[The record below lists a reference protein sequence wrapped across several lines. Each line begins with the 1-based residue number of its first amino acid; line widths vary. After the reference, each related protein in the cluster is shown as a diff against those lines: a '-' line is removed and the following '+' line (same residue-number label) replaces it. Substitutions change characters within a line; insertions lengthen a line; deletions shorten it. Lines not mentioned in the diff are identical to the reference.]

1 MTTNQIFHGFI
12 ATILGNRHYFYERS
26 ISIAEISRLLK
37 EAFPPMKEGEHNI
50 QIDLY
55 RKHKREAD
63 GDTFE
68 VAVDRTPIITPDII
82 GSVSSRFLQIQ
93 NAGIMRNDVS
103 INEDATRTEE
113 LLTLIANYTES
124 ETTKVNLIDYLTIN
138 GPNWNSSGDCNGLLI
153 TSRKKTKKGYTTY
166 PTFIEPENVL
176 DYAGNS
182 DELLYATVRVFNDQ
196 QDKKGEWIK
205 KEVFHLYLPD
215 YAVSAE
221 FIEDK
226 YLIEQDSEEADVEMY
241 EKTKDYSNIFKQYSP
256 TKVIAENDSV
266 LTVTNKNVFHLSL
279 GSSSKKLLKMTFYY
293 HGSKQT
299 PCLHVGYMKD
309 EFTEIDTAL
318 NDGLS
323 RKSTLFVPY
332 WWKGIG
338 RLITTVI
345 DTKSFQAS
353 KDNYAYPIVYVYEV
367 QCDACAVAQ
376 DMNCKQCGGKGH
388 HLPKTANEYIGVK
401 LPHQE
406 DMEQRLPL
414 GDMIYQVPVN
424 LDMVSR
430 LAEWIKINID
440 AFYTNIFGVNIF
452 DNTSLAMTATE
463 VRTKK
468 ESENQCIWLLANR
481 IGYLYMYHT
490 RVIAMLNGLTDDTEK
505 VLVDFEFPKY
515 LIPITREL
523 LMETITSAR
532 LSGLPNFILAEMM
545 VTYVNSTENNNEP
558 IRDFSN
564 LLSKV
569 DLYYPMSLAER
580 RLAFENILPS
590 KMFIYAM
597 NVEALFRLLIIE
609 DENILKA
616 PPKKVYDLIM
626 EKAAEM
632 ADENAANSINPALLG
647 NPPQDQ
653 TQQ

>member
-1 MTTNQIFHGFI
+1 MTTNQIFHRFI
-12 ATILGNRHYFYERS
+12 ATILGSRHYFYDRSLS
-26 ISIAEISRLLK
+26 ISEISRLLK
-37 EAFPPMKEGEHNI
+37 EALPPIKKEEHNI
-50 QIDLY
+50 QIELY
-55 RKHKREAD
+55 KKHQRESY
-63 GDTFE
+63 GDSFE

-93 NAGIMRNDVS
+93 NAGVMRNNVS
-103 INEDATRTEE
+103 IDGDAKRTEE
-113 LLTLIANYTES
+113 LLSLCSNYTES
-124 ETTKVNLIDYLTIN
+124 ETTKVNLIDYLTMN
-138 GPNWNSSGDCNGLLI
+138 GPNWNSNGDCNGLLI
-153 TSRKKTKKGYTTY
+153 TSRKKTKKGYSTY
-166 PTFIEPENVL
+166 PTFVETENVL
-176 DYAGNS
+176 DYAGTI
-182 DELLYATVRVFNDQ
+182 DELLYATVRIFNDEQ
-196 QDKKGEWIK
+196 NKKGEWIK

-226 YLIEQDSEEADVEMY
+226 YLIEQNAEEADMEMY
-241 EKTKDYSNIFKQYSP
+241 EKTKDYSNIFTQYSP
-256 TKVIAENDSV
+256 TKVIAQNDAI
-266 LTVTNKNVFHLSL
+266 LTVTNKNILYLSL
-279 GSSSKKLLKMTFYY
+279 GTLNNKLLKITFYY

-299 PCLHVGYMKD
+299 PCLHVGYIKD
-309 EFTEIDTAL
+309 DFTEIDTEL
-318 NDGLS
+318 NNGII

-332 WWKGIG
+332 WWRGIG

-367 QCDACAVAQ
+367 QCDACAVSQ
-376 DMNCKQCGGKGH
+376 DINCKQCGGKGH

-481 IGYLYMYHT
+481 ISYLYMYHI
-490 RVIAMLNGLTDDTEK
+490 RVIAMLNGLADNTDK

-523 LMETITSAR
+523 LMETITSAKAA
-532 LSGLPNFILAEMM
+532 GLPNFILADMM

-558 IRDFSN
+558 IRNFSTM
-564 LLSKV
+564 LSKV
-569 DLYYPMSLAER
+569 DLFYPMSLVER
-580 RLAFENILPS
+580 RMAYENILPP
-590 KMFIYAM
+590 KMLIYAM
-597 NVEALFRLLIIE
+597 NAEALLRLLVIE
-609 DENILKA
+609 DENILNA
-616 PPKKVYDLIM
+616 PVKKVYDMII
-626 EKAAEM
+626 EKASEM
-632 ADENAANSINPALLG
+632 AAENEANSINPAMLG
-647 NPPQDQ
+647 NSPQNQ